1 MKKRI
6 ISILLALVMVLC
18 LVPTAM
24 ACVVPTIVKGDTAT
38 NRAYSATRGLLSRQK
53 VTYAWA
59 QGNVNSNDWCVF
71 GLARDGVSIPQS
83 YIDSVKEFTPA
94 SNTSVSD
101 CARAILTL
109 TACGEEVSDAL
120 LDGVTAKDNF
130 MSCGDVIF
138 ALLALDSRN
147 YTVPDG
153 GMSRDKLKTLLLGLQ
168 QDNGAWGSAS
178 YSGSEWVQPYWG
190 PDVDTTA
197 QAITALAPYCSDANV
212 KTAVDNALE
221 WLKAQQITEGE
232 HINAF
237 GGWGSA
243 SVESTAQVIVALTA
257 LGIDPTTWNER
268 DAVKGMCTLAIPA
281 GGFFNYNNEYDEY
294 TTSNGYYA
302 LVAYK
307 RFNENK
313 NALYDMTDA
322 NSTGDVTLLLDF
334 ISQLF
339 RICC

>member
-38 NRAYSATRGLLSRQK
+38 NRAYSATRSLLSRQK
-53 VTYAWA
+53 TAYAWA
-59 QGNVNSNDWCVF
+59 QGNINSNDWCVL
-71 GLARDGVSIPQS
+71 GLARDGVSIPQG
-83 YIDSVKEFTPA
+83 YISSVKKFTP
-94 SNTSVSD
+94 SSDDPTMITD

-109 TACGEEVSDAL
+109 TACGEEVNEAL
-120 LDGVTAKDNF
+120 RKGVTKKANF
-130 MSCGDVIF
+130 AVCGDVIF

-153 GMSRDKLKTLLLGLQ
+153 GMSRDELVTLLLDLQ
-168 QDNGAWGSAS
+168 QDGGAWGSS
-178 YSGSEWVQPYWG
+178 YYDGNTWQPPQWG
-190 PDVDTTA
+190 TDVDTTA
-197 QAITALAPYCSDANV
+197 QAITALAPYCSDTDVRA
-212 KTAVDNALE
+212 AVDKALA
-221 WLKAQQITEGE
+221 WLVTQQNNDGT
-232 HINAF
+232 F
-237 GGWGSA
+237 GFMGSA

-257 LGIDPTTWNER
+257 LGIDPTTWNDK
-268 DAVKGMCTLAIPA
+268 DAVSAMCTMALSA
-281 GGFFNYNNEYDEY
+281 GGFVNWENNYDEY
-294 TTSNGYYA
+294 STSNGYYA
-302 LVAYK
+302 LVAYE
-307 RFNENK
+307 RFKAHK